1 MVVIMYHRQLL
12 RRYVRYVHRYYI
24 PLQQD
29 RNMPVNA
36 TEIMNLGKQ
45 LLDQYPEAF
54 TEDFETNKRK
64 VEQLTDI
71 RTHHTVNRIAG
82 HITRQKERTD

>member
-1 MVVIMYHRQLL
+1 
-12 RRYVRYVHRYYI
+12 
-24 PLQQD
+24 
-29 RNMPVNA
+29 MPVNA
-36 TEIMNLGKQ
+36 TEIMNLGRQ

-82 HITRQKERTD
+82 HITRQKESTD